1 MMMMP
6 MMRNVEH
13 HFLSLVWSDD
23 LFPPKGPSLPPHWQH
38 PRSSSSLSL
47 YLLIHF
53 SMKSGF
59 LKQKIW
65 FQIKGELKLKWGRLN
80 KGNSHQN
87 GGKPPDPDLQ
97 LPGKMFPPDKTNAM
111 LVMITYFLIKS
122 SNFANSRCLYT
133 ESGRNKKANVG
144 TISKL
149 RLELVDDNHCYV
161 ITIIILTSNI

>member
-53 SMKSGF
+53 FMKSGF

-80 KGNSHQN
+80 KGYSHQN
-87 GGKPPDPDLQ
+87 GGKPPDPDL
-97 LPGKMFPPDKTNAM
+97 LD
-111 LVMITYFLIKS
+111 
-122 SNFANSRCLYT
+122 NFQEKCFRQTKPTQCWWFHNQNLYK

-144 TISKL
+144 MVSKL